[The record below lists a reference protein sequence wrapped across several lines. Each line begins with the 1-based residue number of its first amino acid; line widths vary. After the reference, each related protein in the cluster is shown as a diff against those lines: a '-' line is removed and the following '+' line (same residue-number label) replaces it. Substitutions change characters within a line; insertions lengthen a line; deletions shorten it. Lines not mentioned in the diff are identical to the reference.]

1 MATTPTTTPAAVSTA
16 SKPASPNLAKRGN
29 NRQPARQAYKVYRP
43 SQTVKRWTETL
54 KGHLKVQ
61 KLTPEQ
67 RGAIAFF
74 TLHPERGNN

>member
-1 MATTPTTTPAAVSTA
+1 MTTTTTNTAATSAATN
-16 SKPASPNLAKRGN
+16 SAKRGN
-29 NRQPARQAYKVYRP
+29 NRQPSRQAYKVYRP

-54 KGHLKVQ
+54 KGYLKTR